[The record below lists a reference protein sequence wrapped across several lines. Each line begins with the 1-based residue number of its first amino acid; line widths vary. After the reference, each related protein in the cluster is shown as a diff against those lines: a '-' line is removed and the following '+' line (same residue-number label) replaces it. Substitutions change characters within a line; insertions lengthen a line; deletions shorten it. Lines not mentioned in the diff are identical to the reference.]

1 MGGRYT
7 PGKGG
12 GRGYPH
18 PPVSFSGTTGNCLS
32 DEESTGSP
40 TRPAAKQGPKPAE
53 GEGGRGYLP
62 LPSKNKSGLWGV
74 PQWGGGGGSPLS
86 DTGAEWLST
95 VVKLPENGWPEMVA
109 EG

>member
-40 TRPAAKQGPKPAE
+40 TRPAAKRGPKPAE
-53 GEGGRGYLP
+53 GE
-62 LPSKNKSGLWGV
+62 
-74 PQWGGGGGSPLS
+74 GGGSPLS